1 MSAQYPMTLKG
12 AEKIKKQLETLK
24 KQRPEIVTAIAEAR
38 AHGDL
43 KENAEY
49 HAAKDQQGMVEAK
62 IRDLEA
68 KITNARIVDVTKIPN
83 EGKVIFGSTI
93 TLLDEN
99 DKEVTY
105 QIVGEDEAD
114 IKINLLSLMSPL
126 ARSLIGK
133 NEGDEITFDAPS
145 GTLNYFISRVEYI

>member
-38 AHGDL
+38 VHGDL

-83 EGKVIFGSTI
+83 EGKVIFGSTV

-114 IKINLLSLMSPL
+114 IKINLLSVMSPL

-133 NEGDEITFDAPS
+133 NEGDEIAFDAPS